1 MICNLQPTKQDRKA
15 DLNIHT
21 YVDDVMRMV
30 MENLGLDIPQYD
42 RSRDPVRRVALGEF
56 PANSEELCLDWT
68 QDAELARE

>member
-1 MICNLQPTKQDRKA
+1 
-15 DLNIHT
+15 
-21 YVDDVMRMV
+21 

-56 PANSEELCLDWT
+56 PADTEELCLDWT